1 MEQVEISQRLNLSRL
16 LALIGLL
23 LLLGSYFGGT
33 LFEYRDPVTG
43 ELEFDEENLAFQP
56 YPFLIEMDEAEEID
70 TAPELVEHLGETLY
84 AYFPS
89 GWWSYL
95 IGYQTMP
102 CLAGFS
108 GSTKLS

>member
-43 ELEFDEENLAFQP
+43 ELEFDEENLSF
-56 YPFLIEMDEAEEID
+56 
-70 TAPELVEHLGETLY
+70 
-84 AYFPS
+84 
-89 GWWSYL
+89 
-95 IGYQTMP
+95 
-102 CLAGFS
+102 
-108 GSTKLS
+108 